1 MSRDWLRGR
10 FLDDEGKRGHSVAW
24 IFMLWLWG
32 ESVMHLG
39 IYGFCVARV
48 LGLDTPFG
56 CVLSSIGK
64 TANAL

>member
-48 LGLDTPFG
+48 LG
-56 CVLSSIGK
+56 
-64 TANAL
+64 